1 MNIYV
6 IYQVVKCKEF
16 DVIQVFFKPSVL
28 AKSRWFEQNLNYVKL
43 TVFFKLNRLIFTQ
56 IILVP
61 LCEFILRLK
70 GFQIKFVNLILKCK
84 GK

>member
-43 TVFFKLNRLIFTQ
+43 TVFFNLNRLI
-56 IILVP
+56 
-61 LCEFILRLK
+61 LRR
-70 GFQIKFVNLILKCK
+70 
-84 GK
+84 